1 MCVQVFFTQ
10 KRKLLRQ
17 KKFYNIVEKKQVPRK
32 LFGQEQFDSVQNLDG
47 VSVSHPGSVLGHS
60 KDQVSML

>member
-1 MCVQVFFTQ
+1 MFVEAFLYENENYAT
-10 KRKLLRQ
+10 K
-17 KKFYNIVEKKQVPRK
+17 KKFYNIVQKKQVPRK

-60 KDQVSML
+60 KDQVSMS

>member
-1 MCVQVFFTQ
+1 MFVEAFFTQ
-10 KRKLLRQ
+10 KWKLLHQ

-47 VSVSHPGSVLGHS
+47 VSVSHPGTGLGHS